1 MAAPRRSWLVFG
13 FSAEEAAG
21 EPSPGPGPRR
31 LEPGPEGIR
40 RVWPA
45 WSYAVLDTGE
55 RPPGAAGPGVLPG
68 QPAPR
73 GRPGPHPGPGAP
85 RSPGGR

>member
-1 MAAPRRSWLVFG
+1 MAAPRRCWLVFG

-31 LEPGPEGIR
+31 LEPGPEGIEGIEGIR

-55 RPPGAAGPGVLPG
+55 RPPGAAGTGMLPG
-68 QPAPR
+68 PPE
-73 GRPGPHPGPGAP
+73 PPPGPGAP